1 MMLKNNTILWIAIIT
16 ALLSSCRDDVVVVYP
31 THDPTGDTSG
41 GEYAG
46 LYVLNE
52 GNMGSNKCT
61 LDYLDLATGVYSR
74 NIYPS
79 RNPNQVMELGDVGND
94 IKIYG
99 SSLWMVVNMSNK
111 VEVANASTAIS
122 RGHVDIPN
130 CRSLAFDGRYA
141 YVSSYVGEIN
151 AESVVGGVY
160 KVDTTT
166 LQVVGKV
173 NVGYQPDELAVV
185 DGKLYVANSGGYQ
198 AIHGKG
204 YDRRVSVIDLATFTH
219 QYDINVAP
227 NLSLLRADRHGRLW
241 VASRGDYL
249 TTPSRLY
256 LLEKN
261 ANGWMAVS
269 DSLNIAVGGMCL
281 FGDSIYFY
289 GGNASAQGQ
298 YTGTLGII
306 DMKTRRVVNDHLVT
320 PPADNPF
327 KTPYGI
333 MVNPANRDIYV
344 TDATNYVSSG
354 KLYCFDRDGQFKWV
368 TWTGDIPGHLAL
380 VPHDLKAPT
389 IPERDPTATYS
400 QYILAV
406 DEYMPAPGQFVN
418 TMPEYTE
425 GDTPATMAAKCTEA
439 IGGNNGGLVTLGGYG
454 GYITFHFDHSIANL
468 PGQRDIYIK
477 GNTYDGNSEPG
488 IVMVSQDLNHNG
500 IADDPWYEIAGSAD
514 TDSASLMVY
523 DYEITYT
530 PSALADIPWTDNLGR
545 HGVVERN
552 TFHTQEYFPM
562 WVNGPLTF
570 RGTLLPKNATNQ
582 GQNGTQHW
590 VLSALRYGYADNA
603 PNTDIEACSIDIGWA
618 VDSRRRPVALDYID
632 FVRVYSGE
640 NQQCGWIGETST
652 EVGGAED
659 LHLESSL
666 DAEARRK
673 GTTK

>member
-1 MMLKNNTILWIAIIT
+1 MKLKTNTILWIAIIT
-16 ALLSSCRDDVVVVYP
+16 ALLCSCRDDVVVVYP

-227 NLSLLRADRHGRLW
+227 NLSLLRADRH
-241 VASRGDYL
+241 
-249 TTPSRLY
+249 
-256 LLEKN
+256 
-261 ANGWMAVS
+261 
-269 DSLNIAVGGMCL
+269 SLNIAVSGMCL
-281 FGDSIYFY
+281 LGDSIFFY

-298 YTGTLGII
+298 YSGTLGII
-306 DMKTRRVVNDHLVT
+306 DLKSRRVVNDHLVT

-380 VPHDLKAPT
+380 VPHDLKAPVF
-389 IPERDPTATYS
+389 PERDPTATYS

-418 TMPEYTE
+418 TMPEYTD
-425 GDTPATMAAKCTEA
+425 GDTPATMAAGDA
-439 IGGNNGGLVTLGGYG
+439 GRLRRL
-454 GYITFHFDHSIANL
+454 HHL
-468 PGQRDIYIK
+468 PLRPQHRQ
-477 GNTYDGNSEPG
+477 SSRP
-488 IVMVSQDLNHNG
+488 
-500 IADDPWYEIAGSAD
+500 A
-514 TDSASLMVY
+514 
-523 DYEITYT
+523 
-530 PSALADIPWTDNLGR
+530 R
-545 HGVVERN
+545 HL
-552 TFHTQEYFPM
+552 H
-562 WVNGPLTF
+562 
-570 RGTLLPKNATNQ
+570 Q
-582 GQNGTQHW
+582 GQ
-590 VLSALRYGYADNA
+590 
-603 PNTDIEACSIDIGWA
+603 
-618 VDSRRRPVALDYID
+618 
-632 FVRVYSGE
+632 
-640 NQQCGWIGETST
+640 
-652 EVGGAED
+652 
-659 LHLESSL
+659 HL
-666 DAEARRK
+666 
-673 GTTK
+673 